1 MDHSEAN
8 RLMASEKYLLDEL
21 SSDEM
26 EAFEQHLFECEECA
40 TDVRAGAIFL
50 DHAKAELAEL
60 AAPASEPRPI
70 PAAVRPSGRFAWW
83 RPALALPAMAIL
95 LIVVG
100 YQNLVTSPALRG
112 ALAENGIPK
121 ILPAASLISGTVRGS
136 TPSSLELPAGGR
148 FFLPLDIPA
157 QTNVQSYLVELH
169 NPAGVVQ
176 WSLAVSAE
184 TARNTLTIDAPGVK
198 KAGRYEIVVLGLAG
212 PGAKAFEVG
221 RYPFELQFAK
231 AANSEP

>member
-1 MDHSEAN
+1 MDHSEVN

-40 TDVRAGAIFL
+40 TDVRAGAVFL
-50 DHAKAELAEL
+50 DHAKVEL
-60 AAPASEPRPI
+60 AAPVSEPRSI
-70 PAAVRPSGRFAWW
+70 PVSARPSGRFAWW
-83 RPALALPAMAIL
+83 QPAFALPVVAVL
-95 LIVVG
+95 LIVIG
-100 YQNLVTSPALRG
+100 YQNLVTYPALKT

-121 ILPAASLISGTVRGS
+121 ILPAASLISGAVRGA
-136 TPSSLELPAGGR
+136 TPSSLEVQAGGR

-157 QTNVQSYLVELH
+157 QTNVQSYRVELH
-169 NPAGVVQ
+169 NPAGVVE
-176 WSLAVSAE
+176 WSLPVSAE

-198 KAGRYEIVVLGLAG
+198 TAGRYEIVVLGVTG

-231 AANSEP
+231 AANPEP